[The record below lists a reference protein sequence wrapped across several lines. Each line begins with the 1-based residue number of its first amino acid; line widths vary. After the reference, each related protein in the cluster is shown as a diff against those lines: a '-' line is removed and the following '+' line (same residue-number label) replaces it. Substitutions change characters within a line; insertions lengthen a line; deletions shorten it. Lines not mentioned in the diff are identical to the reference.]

1 MNTLETQEERI
12 DRLELYVHLLRQLVI
27 DQEEYS
33 LWDWAMV
40 NQLNN
45 QQLHSIQQI
54 LKNSVLCL
62 MNDEH
67 KTIPFEE
74 VSRDLKEVLKTAD
87 CPNDD
92 DAVKLLLNKAVKMTP
107 YRRLQYYL
115 DWY

>member
-1 MNTLETQEERI
+1 
-12 DRLELYVHLLRQLVI
+12 
-27 DQEEYS
+27 
-33 LWDWAMV
+33 MV

-67 KTIPFEE
+67 KIIPFEE

-115 DWY
+115 D

>member
-1 MNTLETQEERI
+1 
-12 DRLELYVHLLRQLVI
+12 
-27 DQEEYS
+27 
-33 LWDWAMV
+33 
-40 NQLNN
+40 
-45 QQLHSIQQI
+45 
-54 LKNSVLCL
+54 

-67 KTIPFEE
+67 KIIPFEK

-115 DWY
+115 DWYWYWYKKAPLKKWEGLLFLWHSNNNIFLLHLI